1 MMVWELWRK
10 EELCEKVV
18 QVRRKSGRVMTV
30 VMTREEEV
38 VRILCMAHK
47 VAERVHRKSIFMMM

>member
-47 VAERVHRKSIFMMM
+47 VAERVQRKSIFMMM